1 MKNHP
6 VFGFLFVGGSLLFI
20 LSLNAQNGPSIN
32 FLNEKMSELE
42 RLLGISGEKNSSVV
56 ETPQSFFPTSP
67 TFPTPPKKS
76 SVSDLPESLRG
87 IERKL
92 EELES
97 LVGALPV
104 EQDRSF
110 MKEDPWLEVREDT
123 NSTIKPEDMPRV
135 EISTGMVVRY
145 VPSNGSFI
153 PLNEG
158 DLIKMKTLIVVPV
171 GSELVVSFIGKS
183 AIRLEENS
191 RLVIGPPVNNL
202 QMIDLRHGTISAYLN
217 PERDP
222 LTSPRF
228 SIRTRSDVVE
238 AKGTFYALTVYEGQT
253 YCAVKRDEVKK
264 LPPPQTKFNFA
275 AYIKNLLPR
284 TQ

>member
-1 MKNHP
+1 MALKGNSKNW
-6 VFGFLFVGGSLLFI
+6 
-20 LSLNAQNGPSIN
+20 N
-32 FLNEKMSELE
+32 
-42 RLLGISGEKNSSVV
+42 RLWVR
-56 ETPQSFFPTSP
+56 F
-67 TFPTPPKKS
+67 
-76 SVSDLPESLRG
+76 
-87 IERKL
+87 
-92 EELES
+92 
-97 LVGALPV
+97 PV

-183 AIRLEENS
+183 AIRLEENT

-222 LTSPRF
+222 LTSPVLVFARVPMW
-228 SIRTRSDVVE
+228 S
-238 AKGTFYALTVYEGQT
+238 KQKALSM
-253 YCAVKRDEVKK
+253 
-264 LPPPQTKFNFA
+264 P
-275 AYIKNLLPR
+275 
-284 TQ
+284 